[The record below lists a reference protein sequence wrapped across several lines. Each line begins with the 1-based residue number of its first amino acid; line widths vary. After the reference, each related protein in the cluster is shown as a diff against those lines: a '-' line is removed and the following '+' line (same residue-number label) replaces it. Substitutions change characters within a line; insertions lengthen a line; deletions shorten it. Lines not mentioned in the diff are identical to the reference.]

1 MTISI
6 SSQSME
12 VLLFFWLLLR
22 RDFIPLYPMLIL
34 FSHVASAVTFQNGI
48 TDISGYR
55 VCLLHH
61 WICTKFDLAAMD
73 YMSVLKQI

>member
-34 FSHVASAVTFQNGI
+34 FSHVASAVT
-48 TDISGYR
+48 
-55 VCLLHH
+55 
-61 WICTKFDLAAMD
+61 MD